1 MHISFDII
9 FTFILLNFTHLFH
22 VCVLYFVYS
31 LFLCLYI
38 VLHLLIIF
46 AHSFLTWNH
55 ILILTLISQ
64 FVYFDQFFICV
75 LFINLSF
82 IYSHCIHIYII
93 KKKYFILFIFIF
105 ISFIYSS
112 FDQFFICVLFI
123 NLSFIYS
130 HCIHIYI
137 IKKKYFLKIKKKGD
151 EHILGA
157 LVV

>member
-9 FTFILLNFTHLFH
+9 FTFTLLNFTHLFH

-31 LFLCLYI
+31 LFSCSYI
-38 VLHLLIIF
+38 VLYLLITF
-46 AHSFLTWNH
+46 PHSFLTWNH

-93 KKKYFILFIFIF
+93 KKKYFLR
-105 ISFIYSS
+105 
-112 FDQFFICVLFI
+112 
-123 NLSFIYS
+123 
-130 HCIHIYI
+130 
-137 IKKKYFLKIKKKGD
+137 IKKKGD
-151 EHILGA
+151 EHIWCSCCVSLSYNGSNFICPS
-157 LVV
+157 